1 MIYQA
6 EDFQDCVH
14 IRKSKKM
21 NHPPLLTDEIFLAN
35 KKSKNVGFNKA
46 KFSLYSNYSHI
57 SVFLST
63 KIHLRNGNMK
73 RVAMPQ
79 TNGLIC
85 MAITK
90 YNRT

>member
-6 EDFQDCVH
+6 EDFQDCVP

-35 KKSKNVGFNKA
+35 KKANNKA

-63 KIHLRNGNMK
+63 KILLRNGNMK

-85 MAITK
+85 MAINK